1 MKCLLVLLAAL
12 FVTGCS
18 VGVTHQTEDENHTE
32 KSSAVERSR
41 TTVAVGLLSEP
52 ASHHES
58 KAPNANQS
66 QSSEPSRTIVKVI
79 VPEPSPEVVNSPPA
93 ATVTRSPDQSIRVAG
108 PQNTIVF
115 GDVHLHHHEHV
126 HVHQAPKPTPVR
138 INVRVEDRVSERE
151 RTRRMVEARIARVFP
166 HYRD

>member
-41 TTVAVGLLSEP
+41 TTVAVGLLNEP
-52 ASHHES
+52 EPHLEP
-58 KAPNANQS
+58 KVPNATQS
-66 QSSEPSRTIVKVI
+66 PSSERSTTIVKLI
-79 VPEPSPEVVNSPPA
+79 VREPSPEV
-93 ATVTRSPDQSIRVAG
+93 ATIVRSPERSAQVTGHQDTV
-108 PQNTIVF
+108 VF
-115 GDVHLHHHEHV
+115 GDVHYHHHEHV
-126 HVHQAPKPTPVR
+126 HVHQAPKPHPVR
-138 INVRVEDRVSERE
+138 INVRVEDRVGERE
-151 RTRRMVEARIARVFP
+151 RTRRMVEARIARFFP

>member
-1 MKCLLVLLAAL
+1 MKCLLVLLAAF

-32 KSSAVERSR
+32 ESSAVERSR
-41 TTVAVGLLSEP
+41 TTVAVGLLNEP
-52 ASHHES
+52 EPHLEP
-58 KAPNANQS
+58 KVPNATQS
-66 QSSEPSRTIVKVI
+66 PSSERSTTIVKLI
-79 VPEPSPEVVNSPPA
+79 VREPSPEVIMIPLPP
-93 ATVTRSPDQSIRVAG
+93 VPRHPNRMIQVAG
-108 PQNTIVF
+108 NRNTIVF
-115 GDVHLHHHEHV
+115 GDVHLHHHKHV